1 MATQARGLN
10 GSRRLTN
17 QIREQLLA
25 VEVAVCL
32 VKCSW
37 SASQRSWESFSS
49 INPSPK
55 APQRADLHGQIT
67 SFSSFNVQQ
76 YSYAEWGWWEGQMNI
91 SFSRFESPLGI
102 VWVRLDLLERFGTLL
117 ERQHRCSINME
128 RLASF
133 CVAGYPWSCFL
144 GYSQFSFLV
153 VWNFS

>member
-25 VEVAVCL
+25 VEVAVFL

-49 INPSPK
+49 ITPSPK

-67 SFSSFNVQQ
+67 SLSSFNVQQ

-91 SFSRFESPLGI
+91 SFSRFESPLGV
-102 VWVRLDLLERFGTLL
+102 VWARLELLGRFCAPLERATFGSSAIRRGRIRNQNNNNKSRFS
-117 ERQHRCSINME
+117 E
-128 RLASF
+128 
-133 CVAGYPWSCFL
+133 GFL
-144 GYSQFSFLV
+144 F
-153 VWNFS
+153 N

>member
-25 VEVAVCL
+25 VEVAVFL

-49 INPSPK
+49 ITPNPK

-91 SFSRFESPLGI
+91 SFSRFESPLGV
-102 VWVRLDLLERFGTLL
+102 VWARLELLERFGTLF
-117 ERQHRCSINME
+117 ERQPQPLQMLNIFGAHAAYEFLCGN
-128 RLASF
+128 
-133 CVAGYPWSCFL
+133 PWSLFPL
-144 GYSQFSFLV
+144 GIPSSV
-153 VWNFS
+153 S